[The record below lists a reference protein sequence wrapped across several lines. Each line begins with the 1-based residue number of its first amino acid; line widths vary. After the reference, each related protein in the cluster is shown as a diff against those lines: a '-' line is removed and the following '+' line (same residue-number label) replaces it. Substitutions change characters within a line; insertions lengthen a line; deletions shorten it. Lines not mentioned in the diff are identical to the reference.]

1 MSNKMQFFFSS
12 LDFAANKD
20 RVFTLLIKEGLNRHI
35 GDFCAKKHRL
45 ARRCRTVC
53 HIFVACRLVLRLRA
67 FTESDE
73 PCHARVKASCFFQT
87 ATQRTP
93 AQSRTSRKADF
104 LPRSKRLRD
113 NDKKQARQVL
123 ASSRKILCFRSTKRM
138 SYQTGSK
145 RQICFLVIIM
155 MMSTIQMRSPR
166 PIRRMIPATILPSEK
181 RVIAPRSHAVTGII
195 ARITLTM

>member
-73 PCHARVKASCFFQT
+73 PCHARVKAS
-87 ATQRTP
+87 RTR
-93 AQSRTSRKADF
+93 QSVVLFPNSDSTYSRAESNE
-104 LPRSKRLRD
+104 SKSRL
-113 NDKKQARQVL
+113 
-123 ASSRKILCFRSTKRM
+123 SSALET
-138 SYQTGSK
+138 
-145 RQICFLVIIM
+145 
-155 MMSTIQMRSPR
+155 
-166 PIRRMIPATILPSEK
+166 
-181 RVIAPRSHAVTGII
+181 VTG
-195 ARITLTM
+195 

>member
-45 ARRCRTVC
+45 VRRCRTVC

-73 PCHARVKASCFFQT
+73 PCHARVKAS
-87 ATQRTP
+87 RTR
-93 AQSRTSRKADF
+93 QSVTHA
-104 LPRSKRLRD
+104 SKRRAFS
-113 NDKKQARQVL
+113 KQRLNVLTRKVERVEKPISFRARNGYGIMTKSKLVKCLLQVVKFF
-123 ASSRKILCFRSTKRM
+123 ASVQRNVCH
-138 SYQTGSK
+138 
-145 RQICFLVIIM
+145 
-155 MMSTIQMRSPR
+155 
-166 PIRRMIPATILPSEK
+166 IRRGAN
-181 RVIAPRSHAVTGII
+181 
-195 ARITLTM
+195 ARFVSW